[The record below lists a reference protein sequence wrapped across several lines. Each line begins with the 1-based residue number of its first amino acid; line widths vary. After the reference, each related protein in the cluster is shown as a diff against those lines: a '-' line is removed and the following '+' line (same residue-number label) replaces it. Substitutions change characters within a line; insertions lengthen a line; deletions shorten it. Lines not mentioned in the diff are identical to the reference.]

1 MQNKNMIK
9 ILFIGDIVGSIG
21 RACVANILPKL
32 KKRLKI
38 DIVIANGEN
47 LAHGKSITEKTLTE
61 MMQAGIDFFTSGDH
75 IYENKQAEEILKNK
89 KYPIIKPA
97 NYPPFTSGDGWKII
111 EIGKNK
117 LIVVNL
123 IGRVFMSKNYDCP
136 FRKFDE
142 IYKDFPDAP
151 ILVDFHAEAS
161 SEKIALKYYLDNRA
175 SAIVGTH
182 THVPTSDLQISENGT
197 AYVSDAGMSG
207 DKDGIIGIKKEP
219 AIKEFLTQI
228 KQPHEISKTGHCIF
242 NSIYIEINKKTKKAL
257 KIKRIDKEAKIL

>member
-1 MQNKNMIK
+1 MIK

-21 RACVANILPKL
+21 RSCIANILPKL

-47 LAHGKSITEKTLTE
+47 LAHGRSVTEKILTE
-61 MMQAGIDFFTSGDH
+61 MIQAEIDFFTSGDH

-89 KYPIIKPA
+89 KYPIIRPA
-97 NYPPFTSGDGWKII
+97 NYPPLAPGDGWRII

-123 IGRVFMSKNYDCP
+123 IGRVFMAKNYDCP

-142 IYKDFPDAP
+142 IYKNFPDIP

-161 SEKIALKYYLDNRA
+161 SEKNALKYYLDNRV
-175 SAIVGTH
+175 SAIIGTH
-182 THVPTSDLQISENGT
+182 THTPTADLQISKNGT
-197 AYVSDAGMSG
+197 AYVSDAGMVG
-207 DKDGIIGIKKEP
+207 NKDSILGIKKEP
-219 AIKEFLTQI
+219 AIREFLTQI
-228 KQPHEISKTGHCIF
+228 KQPHEISKTGYCIF

-257 KIKRIDKEAKIL
+257 RIKRIDKEAKIL